1 MSTESPATAEK
12 DWPVN
17 RVFLPE
23 GVIGLAAVSPELENG
38 EGDWW
43 IREPASIDAAVK
55 YVDPCPF
62 CNHSQ
67 GHNNA
72 SHCLRCDRALPITAS
87 VGAGEDTAW
96 PLRDV
101 LDTLIKWADH
111 LRNSHDCDHE
121 GYEVLLAAIDAA
133 QSYRSVGADT
143 GAPLQNLGL
152 EIREINAANGWAVTQ
167 AEEFADKYKFP
178 AVLMLIVSEVAE
190 ALEAFRESDVEH
202 FKEEMADVLIR
213 ILDCVV
219 AVDPDFDATVRAK
232 LQVNRGRGYHHGGKK
247 RI

>member
-1 MSTESPATAEK
+1 MSTESPTTLPAPTLEDLALQTAGWL
-12 DWPVN
+12 DAHAPLHSQGWH
-17 RVFLPE
+17 
-23 GVIGLAAVSPELENG
+23 LAFALRANVESS
-38 EGDWW
+38 
-43 IREPASIDAAVK
+43 RRTASVGAK

-190 ALEAFRESDVEH
+190 ALEA
-202 FKEEMADVLIR
+202 
-213 ILDCVV
+213 
-219 AVDPDFDATVRAK
+219 
-232 LQVNRGRGYHHGGKK
+232 
-247 RI
+247 